1 VSGLAPASAAVGPR
15 RSRARGWWGIALF
28 VVTEGTLFGTIF
40 GTYFYLRLK
49 STHWPPAG
57 IPEPRVVVPAILTAV
72 LLTTSIPMQLASAA
86 GTAGR
91 ARRAQLSLLTAL
103 VVQAGYLAMQLH
115 LYVDD
120 VRDYPPRL
128 HAYASI
134 THLMVGADH
143 FHVLVGLLLNVFLV
157 AKLTDGRV
165 TAYRLTG
172 LQAGVFYW
180 HFVNV
185 LTLLVLGVQLSAR
198 L

>member
-1 VSGLAPASAAVGPR
+1 VSGLVPASAVVGPR
-15 RSRARGWWGIALF
+15 RSRARGWWGVALF
-28 VVTEGTLFGTIF
+28 VATEGTLFGTIF

-57 IPEPRVVVPAILTAV
+57 IPEPRVAVPAILTAV
-72 LLTTSIPMQLASAA
+72 LVTTSVPMQLASAA
-86 GTAGR
+86 GKAGR
-91 ARRAQLSLLTAL
+91 ARRAQLFLLSAL

-128 HAYASI
+128 HAYTSI

-143 FHVLVGLLLNVFLV
+143 FHVLVGLLLSLFLI
-157 AKLTDGRV
+157 AKLVDGRV
-165 TAYRLTG
+165 TAYRQTG
-172 LQAGVFYW
+172 LQTGAFYW
-180 HFVNV
+180 HFVN
-185 LTLLVLGVQLSAR
+185 LITLLVLGVQLSAR

>member
-1 VSGLAPASAAVGPR
+1 VNGVSHAQALVRPR

-28 VVTEGTLFGTIF
+28 VATEGTLFGTIF

-57 IPEPRVVVPAILTAV
+57 IPEPRVVVPAILVAV
-72 LLTTSIPMQLASAA
+72 LLTTSVPMQLASAA
-86 GTAGR
+86 GNAGR
-91 ARRAQLSLLTAL
+91 ARSAQLFLLSAL
-103 VVQAGYLAMQLH
+103 VVQSGYLAMQLH

-128 HAYASI
+128 HAYTSI
-134 THLMVGADH
+134 THLMAGADH
-143 FHVLVGLLLNVFLV
+143 FHVLVGLLLNLFLI

-172 LQAGVFYW
+172 LQAGAFYW
-180 HFVNV
+180 HFVN
-185 LTLLVLGVQLSAR
+185 LTTLLVLGVQLSAR